1 MERIVEPELM
11 DDPHQA
17 RAYAEADFDRSDQA
31 FIERF
36 LELLGQPF
44 PRLPVFGGGS
54 GGGPGASP
62 GGSSGAVPGVSS
74 GKGSGGGP
82 DWDADRGSS
91 RGAVD
96 GIVDLGCGPG
106 NISFRLAAAL
116 PRARVLG
123 LDGAASMLALA
134 AEHQRRHLGDFAQLR
149 FQQVKLPLGGA
160 ATAGAASAGA
170 ASAGVDPVAA
180 LGGPFAAV
188 VSNSLLHHLH
198 EPQVLWQAVGQLA
211 APGATI
217 YIKDLRRPASAAAAD
232 ALTELH
238 AAGAPAVLR
247 RDFRASL
254 AAAFT
259 AVEVEAQ
266 LARAARHWRE
276 AGTPGTS
283 WPAFTVAEV
292 EDRYL
297 EIHGRWQG

>member
-11 DDPHQA
+11 DDPLQA

-31 FIERF
+31 FTERF
-36 LELLGQPF
+36 LALLGQPF
-44 PRLPVFGGGS
+44 P
-54 GGGPGASP
+54 
-62 GGSSGAVPGVSS
+62 
-74 GKGSGGGP
+74 
-82 DWDADRGSS
+82 
-91 RGAVD
+91 D

-116 PRARVLG
+116 PQARVLG
-123 LDGAASMLALA
+123 LDGAASMVALA
-134 AEHQRRHLGDFAQLR
+134 AEHQQRHPGAWPQLR
-149 FQQVKLPLGGA
+149 FQQLKLPLI
-160 ATAGAASAGA
+160 
-170 ASAGVDPVAA
+170 DPAA

-198 EPQVLWQAVGQLA
+198 DPQVLWQAVGQLA

-232 ALTELH
+232 ALTERH
-238 AAGAPAVLR
+238 AAGAAAVLR

-259 AVEVEAQ
+259 AAEVEAQ
-266 LARAARHWRE
+266 LAKASQLWGA
-276 AGTPGTS
+276 AGTDGTT

-297 EIHGRWQG
+297 EIHGRWLG

>member
-11 DDPHQA
+11 DDPLQA
-17 RAYAEADFDRSDQA
+17 RAYAEADFDHSDQA
-31 FIERF
+31 FTERF
-36 LELLGQPF
+36 LALLGQPF
-44 PRLPVFGGGS
+44 PLARPRPPAPALVS
-54 GGGPGASP
+54 APGA
-62 GGSSGAVPGVSS
+62 
-74 GKGSGGGP
+74 
-82 DWDADRGSS
+82 
-91 RGAVD
+91 

-134 AEHQRRHLGDFAQLR
+134 AEHQQRHPGAWPLLR
-149 FQQVKLPLGGA
+149 FEQLKLPLA
-160 ATAGAASAGA
+160 
-170 ASAGVDPVAA
+170 DPAA

-198 EPQVLWQAVGQLA
+198 DPQVLWQAVGQLA

-232 ALTELH
+232 ALTERH
-238 AAGAPAVLR
+238 AAGAAAVLR

-259 AVEVEAQ
+259 AAEVEAQ
-266 LARAARHWRE
+266 LARAAQLWGA
-276 AGTPGTS
+276 AGTHGTTC
-283 WPAFTVAEV
+283 PAFRVAEV

-297 EIHGRWQG
+297 EIHGRWLG

>member
-11 DDPHQA
+11 DDPLQA
-17 RAYAEADFDRSDQA
+17 RAYAEADFDHSDQA
-31 FIERF
+31 FTERF
-36 LELLGQPF
+36 LALLGQPF
-44 PRLPVFGGGS
+44 PLARPRPPAPALVS
-54 GGGPGASP
+54 APGA
-62 GGSSGAVPGVSS
+62 
-74 GKGSGGGP
+74 
-82 DWDADRGSS
+82 
-91 RGAVD
+91 

-134 AEHQRRHLGDFAQLR
+134 AEHQQRHPGAWPLLR
-149 FQQVKLPLGGA
+149 FEQLKLPLA
-160 ATAGAASAGA
+160 
-170 ASAGVDPVAA
+170 DPAA

-198 EPQVLWQAVGQLA
+198 DPQVLWQAVGQLA

-232 ALTELH
+232 ALTERH
-238 AAGAPAVLR
+238 AAGAAAVLR

-259 AVEVEAQ
+259 AAEVEAQ
-266 LARAARHWRE
+266 LARAAQLWGA
-276 AGTPGTS
+276 AGIHGTT

-297 EIHGRWQG
+297 EIHGRWLG

>member
-11 DDPHQA
+11 DDPLQA

-31 FIERF
+31 FTERF
-36 LELLGQPF
+36 LGLLGQPF
-44 PRLPVFGGGS
+44 PRPRPPALDIGS
-54 GGGPGASP
+54 GNALDLEAGL
-62 GGSSGAVPGVSS
+62 GSSWEVGN
-74 GKGSGGGP
+74 
-82 DWDADRGSS
+82 
-91 RGAVD
+91 

-134 AEHQRRHLGDFAQLR
+134 AERQQRHPGEWPQLHFLR
-149 FQQVKLPLGGA
+149 VYLPLTGA
-160 ATAGAASAGA
+160 APAGVSPAGA
-170 ASAGVDPVAA
+170 DPVAA

-198 EPQVLWQAVGQLA
+198 DPQVLWQAVGQLA

-232 ALTELH
+232 ALTERH
-238 AAGAPAVLR
+238 AAGAAAVLR

-259 AVEVEAQ
+259 AAEVEAQ
-266 LARAARHWRE
+266 LAHASQLWGA
-276 AGTPGTS
+276 AGTHGTT
-283 WPAFTVAEV
+283 WPAFRVAEV

-297 EIHGRWQG
+297 EIHGRWLG

>member
-11 DDPHQA
+11 DDPLQA

-31 FIERF
+31 FTERF
-36 LELLGQPF
+36 LGLFGQPF
-44 PRLPVFGGGS
+44 PRPPAPAAAPDPVS
-54 GGGPGASP
+54 
-62 GGSSGAVPGVSS
+62 AVG
-74 GKGSGGGP
+74 
-82 DWDADRGSS
+82 
-91 RGAVD
+91 D

-116 PRARVLG
+116 PNARVLG
-123 LDGAASMLALA
+123 VDGAASMVALA
-134 AEHQRRHLGDFAQLR
+134 AEHQQRHPGAWPQLR
-149 FQQVKLPLGGA
+149 FQQLKLPLA
-160 ATAGAASAGA
+160 
-170 ASAGVDPVAA
+170 DPAA

-198 EPQVLWQAVGQLA
+198 DPQVLWQVVGQLA

-232 ALTELH
+232 ALTERH

-259 AVEVEAQ
+259 AAEVEAQ
-266 LARAARHWRE
+266 LAQAAQLWGA
-276 AGTPGTS
+276 AGTPGTN

-297 EIHGRWQG
+297 EIHGRWLG